1 MSKPAT
7 GPLAGLRIVEFVGL
21 GPAPFAAMQFADM
34 GADVVR
40 IARPDATPTIP
51 DPISGRGRPTVEA
64 DLKDPDQAEMVRKL
78 CDRAD
83 ALIEGFRPGVME
95 RLGLGPDVLLE
106 RNPRLVY
113 GRMTG
118 WGQTGPLAS
127 HAGHDINFIA
137 ITGALAAIGPAGNPM
152 PPLNLVGDFGG
163 GAMFLVSGMLAAL
176 LSVQRT
182 GTGQVVDAAICDGT
196 IQLMTMAHDM
206 AAAGHWRAQRE
217 ANLLD
222 GGAPY
227 YGAYACADGVHIAI
241 GPIEPQFFELF
252 RQAIGLTD
260 DAHALRADPR
270 NWPALR
276 EEIAARILTRPS
288 SEWLALL
295 EHSDACVSPVLDL
308 HEAAKHPHLV
318 ARQSFVELD
327 GLIQPA
333 PAPRFSVTPT
343 EARAR
348 PHNLPSLAEAVDA
361 WTAKPAHAVST

>member
-1 MSKPAT
+1 MTKPAT

-34 GADVVR
+34 GADVAR

-64 DLKDPDQAEMVRKL
+64 DLKDSEQAEMVRKL
-78 CDRAD
+78 CDSAD

-118 WGQTGPLAS
+118 WGQTGPLAAY
-127 HAGHDINFIA
+127 AGHDINYIA
-137 ITGALAAIGPAGNPM
+137 ITGALAAIGSAGKPM

-176 LSVQRT
+176 FSAQRT
-182 GTGQVVDAAICDGT
+182 GTGQIVDAAICDGT
-196 IQLMTMAHDM
+196 IQLMTMAHDL
-206 AAAGHWRAQRE
+206 AAAGQWQPQRE

-227 YGAYACADGVHIAI
+227 YGAYECADGTHIAI

-252 RQAIGLTD
+252 RQAVGLD
-260 DAHALRADPR
+260 ESAHALRADPR
-270 NWPALR
+270 NWPALKDK
-276 EEIAARILTRPS
+276 IAALIIKRPS
-288 SEWLALL
+288 TEWLALL

-318 ARQSFVELD
+318 ARQSFVEID
-327 GLIQPA
+327 GLTQPA
-333 PAPRFSVTPT
+333 PAPRFSGTPT
-343 EARAR
+343 EAHPRPRDLLPLADAVRAWS
-348 PHNLPSLAEAVDA
+348 N
-361 WTAKPAHAVST
+361 

>member
-40 IARPDATPTIP
+40 IARPDATPKIP

-64 DLKDPDQAEMVRKL
+64 DLKNPDQVEMVRKL
-78 CDRAD
+78 CDGGD

-95 RLGLGPDVLLE
+95 RLGLGPDFLLE

-118 WGQTGPLAS
+118 WGQIGPMAAC
-127 HAGHDINFIA
+127 AGHDINYIA
-137 ITGALAAIGPAGNPM
+137 ITGALAAIGPASSPM

-176 LSVQRT
+176 LSAQRT
-182 GTGQVVDAAICDGT
+182 GAGQVVDAAICDGT
-196 IQLMTMAHDM
+196 IQLMTMAHDL
-206 AAAGHWRAQRE
+206 ASAGQWQPRRE

-227 YGAYACADGVHIAI
+227 YCAYECADGMHIAV

-252 RQAIGLTD
+252 RQAVGLDEAT
-260 DAHALRADPR
+260 HALRADPR
-270 NWPALR
+270 NWPTLKDK
-276 EEIAARILTRPS
+276 IAALIIKRPS
-288 SEWLALL
+288 TEWLALL

-308 HEAAKHPHLV
+308 HQAAQHPHLV
-318 ARQSFVELD
+318 ARESFVQMD
-327 GLIQPA
+327 GLTQPA
-333 PAPRFSVTPT
+333 PAPRFSATPT
-343 EARAR
+343 EARPR
-348 PHNLPSLAEAVDA
+348 PHDIMPLADA
-361 WTAKPAHAVST
+361 IRAWAQERPTSS

>member
-1 MSKPAT
+1 MTKPAT
-7 GPLAGLRIVEFVGL
+7 GPLAGLRVVEFVGL

-34 GADVVR
+34 GADVIR
-40 IARPDATPTIP
+40 IARPEATPKIP

-64 DLKDPDQAEMVRKL
+64 DLKDPVQAEMVRTL
-78 CDRAD
+78 CDSAD
-83 ALIEGFRPGVME
+83 ALIEGFRPAVME

-118 WGQTGPLAS
+118 WGQTGPLAT
-127 HAGHDINFIA
+127 HAGHDINYIA
-137 ITGALAAIGPAGNPM
+137 ISGALAAIGPAGHPV

-176 LSVQRT
+176 LSAQRT

-196 IQLMTMAHDM
+196 VQLMTMAHDL
-206 AAAGHWRAQRE
+206 ASAGQWQPQRA

-227 YGAYACADGVHIAI
+227 YCTYECADGRHIAI

-252 RQAIGLTD
+252 RQAIGLD
-260 DAHALRADPR
+260 DTAHALRADRR
-270 NWPALR
+270 NWPALKD
-276 EEIAARILTRPS
+276 EIAALIIRRPS

-308 HEAAKHPHLV
+308 HEAAQHPHLI
-318 ARQSFVELD
+318 ARKSFVQLN
-327 GLIQPA
+327 GLTQPA
-333 PAPRFSVTPT
+333 PTPRFSGTPT

-348 PHNLPSLAEAVDA
+348 PREVLPLAEALRA
-361 WTAKPAHAVST
+361 WSG

>member
-1 MSKPAT
+1 MPAPAK
-7 GPLAGLRIVEFVGL
+7 GPLVGIRVVEFVGL

-34 GADVVR
+34 GADVIR
-40 IARPDATPTIP
+40 IARPGAVPTLP

-64 DLKDPDQAEMVRKL
+64 DLKNTEDAEMVRKL
-78 CDRAD
+78 VDGAD

-95 RLGLGPDVLLE
+95 RLGLGPEPLLE

-118 WGQTGPLAS
+118 WGQTGPLAN

-137 ITGALAAIGPAGNPM
+137 ITGALAAIGPVDRPL

-176 LSVQRT
+176 LSAQRT
-182 GTGQVVDAAICDGT
+182 GAGQVVDAAICDGT
-196 IQLMTMAHDM
+196 IQLMSMAHDL
-206 AAAGHWRAQRE
+206 AASGGWRAQRD

-227 YGAYACADGVHIAI
+227 YGAYACADGVHIAV

-252 RQAIGLTD
+252 RQAVGLD
-260 DAHALRADPR
+260 VSAHALRADPR
-270 NWPALR
+270 NWPALKDK
-276 EEIAARILTRPS
+276 IATLISARPS

-308 HEAAKHPHLV
+308 HQAALHPHLV
-318 ARQSFVELD
+318 ARESFVELD
-327 GLIQPA
+327 GLTQPA
-333 PAPRFSVTPT
+333 PAPRFSDTPT
-343 EARAR
+343 EAHAR
-348 PHNLPSLAEAVDA
+348 PHDLLPLTEAVEM
-361 WTAKPAHAVST
+361 WTN